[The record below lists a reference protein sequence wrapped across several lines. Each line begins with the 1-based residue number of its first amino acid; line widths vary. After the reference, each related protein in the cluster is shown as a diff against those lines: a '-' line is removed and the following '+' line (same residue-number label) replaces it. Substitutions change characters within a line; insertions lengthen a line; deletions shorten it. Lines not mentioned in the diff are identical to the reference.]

1 MMSEKNARK
10 IRAWMALNGI
20 RPSEIAR
27 EMGLS
32 PTMIGRFITGHSTST
47 RVFEYFINK
56 GCPREYFAGRPET
69 RRAA

>member
-1 MMSEKNARK
+1 MSEKNARK
-10 IRAWMALNGI
+10 IKSWMVLNGI
-20 RPSEIAR
+20 RQSEIAK

-32 PTMIGRFITGHSTST
+32 RTMIGRFITGHSSST
-47 RVFEYFINK
+47 RVFEYFINL

>member
-10 IRAWMALNGI
+10 IKAWMVLNGI
-20 RPSEIAR
+20 RQAEIAK

-32 PTMIGRFITGHSTST
+32 RTMIQRFITGHSTST
-47 RVFEYFINK
+47 RVFEYFINR
-56 GCPREYFAGRPET
+56 GCPREYFLGRPEV